1 MLVTSLTLEA
11 DALSSA
17 DAQLVLKVG
26 TSVSVQQ
33 VPLNGSYTPGGPIN
47 VTSAD
52 LAAAMVA
59 LAAALPAI
67 VKKM

>member
-11 DALSSA
+11 DAVSGA

-33 VPLNGSYTPGGPIN
+33 VPLNGPYTGGPIN

-67 VKKM
+67 VKTM